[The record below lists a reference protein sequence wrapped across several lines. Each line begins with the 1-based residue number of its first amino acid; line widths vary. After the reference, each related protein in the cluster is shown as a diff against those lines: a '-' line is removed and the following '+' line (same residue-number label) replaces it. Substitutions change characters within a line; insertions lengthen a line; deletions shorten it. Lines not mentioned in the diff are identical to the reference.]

1 MRKQLLTAFF
11 IFVFLIAGT
20 TIAVLYANGY
30 RIGASNG
37 QLNLAKTGI
46 LNASSA
52 PRGATVE
59 VNGHP
64 TSATNNTINL
74 SPGQYGITFKKE
86 GYADWQKNMIIKAE
100 LVTNADA
107 LMFPINPALQSISA
121 VGVEEPVIDPSGT
134 KLAFR
139 IASQSATRNG
149 IYILDMTTHT
159 FPVLALQSSS
169 TQIVN
174 DTTDDFSK
182 AQIAW
187 SPDGQQLL
195 ASVSSSLQGVTNY
208 LLKTNTLNDTPQD
221 VTATISTIQSQWRQL
236 RTQKE
241 QARLQGLKQVLQQ
254 MIAQNFTI
262 LSFSP
267 DDNKILYQASQSATL
282 PTIINPRRIGNNPL
296 YEVRE
301 IKKGLVYIYDIEED
315 INTKLPETSAILC
328 EAKSTDCHLPISWFP
343 DSKHVIIVHDKKID
357 IAENDGSNMTTIYAG
372 PFIEPFVYP
381 WPDGSKLVILTNF
394 NNASNPP
401 TLYTIG
407 LK

>member
-1 MRKQLLTAFF
+1 MKKQLLTALAIF
-11 IFVFLIAGT
+11 IFLIIGT

-30 RIGASNG
+30 RVGSTNG
-37 QLNLAKTGI
+37 TLNLAKTGI

-52 PRGATVE
+52 PRGAEVY
-59 VNGHP
+59 VNGHL
-64 TSATNNTINL
+64 TTATNNTINL
-74 SPGQYGITFKKE
+74 TPGKYTINIRKE
-86 GYADWQKNMIIKAE
+86 GYADWQKDVVIKAE

-107 LMFPINPALQSISA
+107 LLFPINPALQSIST
-121 VGVEEPVIDPSGT
+121 VGVEGPVIDPSGS

-139 IASQSATRNG
+139 IASQSAKRNG
-149 IYILDMTTHT
+149 IYVLDMTTHT

-169 TQIVN
+169 TQIVD
-174 DTTDDFSK
+174 DTTDDFSQS
-182 AQIAW
+182 QIAW

-208 LLKTNTLNDTPQD
+208 LLKANTLNENPQD
-221 VTATISTIQSQWRQL
+221 VTATIQTIQSQWKQL

-241 QARLQGLKQVLQQ
+241 QARLVGLKPLLQK
-254 MIAQNFTI
+254 MITENFTI
-262 LSFSP
+262 LAFSP

-282 PTIINPRRIGNNPL
+282 PTIINPRRIGNNQL

-301 IKKGLVYIYDIEED
+301 IKKGSVYVYDIEED
-315 INTKLPETSAILC
+315 VNTKLPDTTAVIC
-328 EAKSTDCHLPISWFP
+328 DTKATDCHLPIQWFP
-343 DSKHVIIVHDKKID
+343 DSKHLVVVHDKKID
-357 IAENDGSNMTTIYAG
+357 IVENDGSNMTTIYAG
-372 PFIEPFVYP
+372 PFLEPYVYP

-394 NNASNPP
+394 NNITNPP